1 MAEGISVTGNKKVET
16 LVKEFNK
23 KYPYIR
29 LGIFPM
35 EAKAIVA
42 NGGTITQV
50 DYNKTIANVRTKVT
64 PGDITITG
72 NKQVKTLER
81 EFEQIFGLYAQICYT
96 TKEGKRYYTSGSTDS
111 MTLNAFN
118 KKCEADGCKKD
129 EWK

>member
-29 LGIFPM
+29 LGIFPI
-35 EAKAIVA
+35 EAKATVA
-42 NGGTITQV
+42 QGGTIYQV
-50 DYNKTIANVRTKVT
+50 DYSKTIANVRTKVA
-64 PGDITITG
+64 PGEITITG
-72 NKQVKTLER
+72 NKQVKTLEK
-81 EFEQIFGLYAQICYT
+81 EFEQIFGLYAQVCYT
-96 TKEGKRYYTSGSTDS
+96 TKEGKRYYTSGSVDS

>member
-50 DYNKTIANVRTKVT
+50 DYYKTIANVRTKVT

>member
-50 DYNKTIANVRTKVT
+50 DYSKTIAAVRTKVA
-64 PGDITITG
+64 PGDVTITG
-72 NKQVKTLER
+72 NKQVKTLEK
-81 EFEQIFGLYAQICYT
+81 EFEQIFGLYAQVCYT
-96 TKEGKRYYTSGSTDS
+96 TKEGRRYYTSGSADT
-111 MTLNAFN
+111 MTLKAFN

>member
-1 MAEGISVTGNKKVET
+1 MADGISVTGNKKVET

-35 EAKAIVA
+35 EAKKTVA
-42 NGGTITQV
+42 SGGTIYAV
-50 DYNKTIANVRTKVT
+50 DYSKTIAAVRSKNN
-64 PGDITITG
+64 PGEITITG
-72 NKQVKTLER
+72 NKLVKTLEK
-81 EFEQIFGLYAQICYT
+81 EFEEIFGLFAQVCYT
-96 TKEGKRYYTSGSTDS
+96 TKEGKRYYTSGATDA

>member
-23 KYPYIR
+23 QYPYIR

-35 EAKAIVA
+35 EAKQTVA
-42 NGGTITQV
+42 NGGTIYNV
-50 DYNKTIANVRTKVT
+50 DYNKTIASVRTKVA

-81 EFEQIFGLYAQICYT
+81 EFEQIFGLYAQVCYT
-96 TKEGKRYYTSGSTDS
+96 TKEGKRYYTSGSKDS

-118 KKCEADGCKKD
+118 KECEANGCKKD

>member
-1 MAEGISVTGNKKVET
+1 MADGISVTGNKKVET

-35 EAKAIVA
+35 EAKKTVA
-42 NGGTITQV
+42 SGGTIYAV
-50 DYNKTIANVRTKVT
+50 DFSKTIAAVRSKNN
-64 PGDITITG
+64 PGEITITG
-72 NKQVKTLER
+72 NKLVKTLEK
-81 EFEQIFGLYAQICYT
+81 EFEEIFGLFAQVCYT
-96 TKEGKRYYTSGSTDS
+96 TKEGKRYYTSGATDT

>member
-81 EFEQIFGLYAQICYT
+81 EFEQIFGLYAQICFT
-96 TKEGKRYYTSGSTDS
+96 TKEGKRHYTSGSTDS

>member
-23 KYPYIR
+23 KYPFIR
-29 LGIFPM
+29 LGIFPI
-35 EAKAIVA
+35 EAKSIVA
-42 NGGTITQV
+42 KGGTIYQV
-50 DYNKTIANVRTKVT
+50 DYNKTIASVRTKVA

-72 NKQVKTLER
+72 NKQVKTLEK
-81 EFEQIFGLYAQICYT
+81 EFEEIFGLYAQVCYT
-96 TKEGKRYYTSGSTDS
+96 TKEGKRYYTSGAADS

-129 EWK
+129 EWR